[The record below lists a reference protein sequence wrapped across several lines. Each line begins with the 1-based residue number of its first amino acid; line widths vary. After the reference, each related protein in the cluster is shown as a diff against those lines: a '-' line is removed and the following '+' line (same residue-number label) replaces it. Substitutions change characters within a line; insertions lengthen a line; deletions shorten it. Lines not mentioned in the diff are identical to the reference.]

1 MLICLH
7 ATSNLSS
14 PFASA
19 ALILSPRPPSDASA
33 SLWRVISRC
42 RENTTGRPAGF
53 TSGSGKLPQ
62 AVTCRSTQR
71 NLAGFGSHKTPGC
84 CVFLRSQLSFIIC
97 RFLLARLSICDDLYS
112 DVKQT
117 NSAILLL
124 VIHLVAPV
132 FKQTL

>member
-19 ALILSPRPPSDASA
+19 ALIPSLPLPLMPQP
-33 SLWRVISRC
+33 SLWRVISCC
-42 RENTTGRPAGF
+42 RENMTGRPAGF
-53 TSGSGKLPQ
+53 TLGSRILPQ
-62 AVTCRSTQR
+62 AVTCRNTPRS
-71 NLAGFGSHKTPGC
+71 LAGFASHKTLIC
-84 CVFLRSQLSFIIC
+84 CVFLRSQLSFIIR
-97 RFLLARLSICDDLYS
+97 RFLLTRLSIYHDLYS

-124 VIHLVAPV
+124 AIHVAALV
-132 FKQTL
+132 FKQTS